1 MKKCISIS
9 VAASCMHMLY
19 ADVYFNSKTFS
30 QSEKIDDIVYIGHE
44 NATDGG
50 DPANA
55 LVTVKSGA
63 VWTNTLDVILGATAG
78 TAKLTVESGAAVNF
92 GTLKIAETA
101 GVIGTFELQQNASAS
116 ITNMRVASL
125 HDIKDKSGLLYLAE
139 GASISDVRSFNLGSI
154 ASSIGRLEIKGGE
167 IYLDST
173 KNAASTSMQV
183 GYDYHGSYAG
193 GVVSGW
199 GFVGFSN
206 PNLMMNAYDRVD
218 RVDSGNNPGWGH
230 FRLYGQVIADGNGS
244 ERDLDFSKMGVPNST
259 TTGNECGTNGWY
271 AINKGR
277 LLMPR
282 FPKRGNGNYQYIGGF
297 PFRSDIDLVNS
308 FKYYFDDVTRKTT
321 GTYIFS
327 ELYAIDRNDI
337 PAGLPKAERYQISSV
352 WRIGH
357 FDVSKAPNTGHNT
370 ANNKLKKDYKV
381 GFESVNLYF
390 HYDPR
395 LAQMKEVDIIKVYRC
410 ADEKSGIWQCV
421 GTAIPS
427 SESPYIQTEDFGPSP
442 DLYNFGWFAI
452 VGEKQ
457 VGTVVVVR

>member
-1 MKKCISIS
+1 
-9 VAASCMHMLY
+9 
-19 ADVYFNSKTFS
+19 VYFNSKTFS
-30 QSEKIDDIVYIGHE
+30 QSEKIDDNVIIGHE

-50 DPANA
+50 DPSNA

-63 VWTNTLDVILGATAG
+63 VWTNTQTVVLGQTPG
-78 TAKLTVESGAAVNF
+78 SAKLTVEGGASVNF
-92 GTLKIAETA
+92 ETLSIAEKD
-101 GVIGTFELQQNASAS
+101 GVNGTFELQQNAAAA
-116 ITNMRVASL
+116 ITNITVSS
-125 HDIKDKSGLLYLAE
+125 KDGAGYLILAE
-139 GASISDVRSFNLGSI
+139 NAVVSDICSFKLGRVSG
-154 ASSIGRLEIKGGE
+154 SIGRLEINGGK
-167 IYLDST
+167 ISLDSSS
-173 KNAASTSMQV
+173 KAASTSMQV

-199 GFVGFSN
+199 GFVGFDN
-206 PNLMMNAYDRVD
+206 PNLMMNAYDRVG

-357 FDVSKAPNTGHNT
+357 FDVSKVPITGHNT
-370 ANNKLKKDYKV
+370 ANNKLTKDYKV

-427 SESPYIQTEDFGPSP
+427 DEKPYIQTEDFGPSP

-452 VGEKQ
+452 VGEKK

>member
-1 MKKCISIS
+1 
-9 VAASCMHMLY
+9 MLY

-30 QSEKIDDIVYIGHE
+30 QSEKIDDIVYIGH
-44 NATDGG
+44 ADAKDGG

-63 VWTNTLDVILGATAG
+63 VWTNTQSVVLGATANG
-78 TAKLTVESGAAVNF
+78 KSRLTVESGGAVNF
-92 GTLKIAETA
+92 ATLMFPTNQNMIGGH
-101 GVIGTFELQQNASAS
+101 GVFELQENAKAVISNITVFYAS
-116 ITNMRVASL
+116 KKLVGNSGVISL
-125 HDIKDKSGLLYLAE
+125 ADGS
-139 GASISDVRSFNLGSI
+139 SISGICSFKTGSTNCVTRVEI
-154 ASSIGRLEIKGGE
+154 EGGKLEFDSSE
-167 IYLDST
+167 
-173 KNAASTSMQV
+173 NAARESMRL
-183 GYDYHGSYAG
+183 GDDYHGGYAG
-193 GVVSGW
+193 GVLSGW

-206 PNLMMNAYDRVD
+206 PNLIMNFYDKVGRVD
-218 RVDSGNNPGWGH
+218 NGSNPGWGQ
-230 FRLYGQVIADGNGS
+230 FRLYGQVIADGKGF
-244 ERDLDFSKMGVPNST
+244 ERDLDFSKMGVPDST
-259 TTGNECGTNGWY
+259 STDNQCGTNGWY

-282 FPKRGNGNYQYIGGF
+282 FPKRKDGNYQYIGGF
-297 PFRSDIDLVNS
+297 PFRGDIDLVNS
-308 FKYYFDDVTRKTT
+308 FKYYFDDVTRRNTRA
-321 GTYIFS
+321 YIFS
-327 ELYAIDRNDI
+327 ELYAVDRSDI
-337 PAGLPKAERYQISSV
+337 PAGLPKAERYQVSSV

-357 FDVSKAPNTGHNT
+357 FDVSNVPNTGENT
-370 ANNKLKKDYKV
+370 SNNKLTKDCKV
-381 GFESVNLYF
+381 GFQSVNLLF

-427 SESPYIQTEDFGPSP
+427 DEKPHIQTEDFGPSS